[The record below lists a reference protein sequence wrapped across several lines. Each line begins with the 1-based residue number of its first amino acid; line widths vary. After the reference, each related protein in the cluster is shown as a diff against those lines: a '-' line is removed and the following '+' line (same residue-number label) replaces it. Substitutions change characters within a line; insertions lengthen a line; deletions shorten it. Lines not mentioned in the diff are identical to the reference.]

1 MPRNPDLPFIPERSE
16 DPCDDVKSRP
26 VPKSFSVMMT
36 QCDSAPEVKCVNLP
50 RTVQVTI
57 HEEECSNEFDQKCST
72 R

>member
-1 MPRNPDLPFIPERSE
+1 MPFILERSE

-36 QCDSAPEVKCVNLP
+36 QCNSAPEVKCVNLP

-57 HEEECSNEFDQKCST
+57 HEEECSNEGNESHSP
-72 R
+72 